1 MRLWR
6 SAVILV
12 ALLAPAC
19 GAPAA
24 PSASTGT
31 PTPQPVGL
39 PSGVNAPLNQML
51 LDLTNYI
58 ARALTDNRNL
68 IPANPQNIVPI
79 QAKVAMLQVPTLR
92 NDIITGRRWAEG
104 LTSGANGRTIQV
116 GLVFPVESMRPEA
129 APTVDVLVRAMPLLE
144 SFYGVAWPATNVRV
158 WYGFVVG
165 NSSGGGIIYSED
177 RGTYEGRTSATRLPF
192 DSILGHEL
200 AHAYMGHEGLNQF
213 VELYVFNTLQTG
225 SSDPAAW
232 TMTRGWAPG
241 SATNT
246 GVAALLDIYQL
257 VGFETMQKC
266 YRAIYPLRAAYGSP
280 LAQSVKDAFLVP
292 VPEALKAQVAE
303 KLAAVTY

>member
-6 SAVILV
+6 SAAVLI
-12 ALLAPAC
+12 ALLAPGC

-24 PSASTGT
+24 PSTANGT
-31 PTPQPVGL
+31 PTPAPVSR
-39 PSGVNAPLNQML
+39 PSGVNAPVSQMMS
-51 LDLTNYI
+51 DMTNYI

-68 IPANPQNIVPI
+68 IPANPQNIGPI

-104 LTSGANGRTIQV
+104 LISGANSRTIQV

-177 RGTYEGRTSATRLPF
+177 RGSYEGRTPATRLPF

-225 SSDPAAW
+225 STDPAAW
-232 TMTRGWAPG
+232 TMTRNWVPA

-266 YRAIYPLRAAYGSP
+266 YRAIYPLRPAYGSP

-292 VPEALKAQVAE
+292 VPDALKAQVAE
-303 KLAAVTY
+303 KLAAITY

>member
-6 SAVILV
+6 SAAVLI
-12 ALLAPAC
+12 ALLAPGC

-24 PSASTGT
+24 PSTANGT
-31 PTPQPVGL
+31 PAPVSL
-39 PSGVNAPLNQML
+39 PSGVNAPVSQMMS
-51 LDLTNYI
+51 DLTNYI

-68 IPANPQNIVPI
+68 IPANPQNIGPI

-104 LTSGANGRTIQV
+104 MISGANSRTIQV

-129 APTVDVLVRAMPLLE
+129 APAVDVLVRAMPLLE

-177 RGTYEGRTSATRLPF
+177 RGSYEGRTPATRLPF

-225 SSDPAAW
+225 SSDVAVW
-232 TMTRGWAPG
+232 TMTRGWVPG

-257 VGFETMQKC
+257 VGFETMRNC
-266 YRAIYPLRAAYGSP
+266 YRAIYPLRPAYGAP

-292 VPEALKAQVAE
+292 VPDALKAQVAE
-303 KLAAVTY
+303 KLAASSY